1 MKGHNVDDFRDLV
14 ENCKRSGSHS
24 IYLLYYQIIE
34 VRQFGPPASFTFG
47 PADNESAKGRG
58 TQAPRG
64 PRVDNE
70 RTKGRRFS
78 PYVYSTGLPVPTR
91 PGERREER
99 RVVDEEGR
107 GLLHLLLTLFVNTL
121 F

>member
-70 RTKGRRFS
+70 RAKGRRFS
-78 PYVYSTGLPVPTR
+78 PYTQPDYP
-91 PGERREER
+91 
-99 RVVDEEGR
+99 
-107 GLLHLLLTLFVNTL
+107 
-121 F
+121 